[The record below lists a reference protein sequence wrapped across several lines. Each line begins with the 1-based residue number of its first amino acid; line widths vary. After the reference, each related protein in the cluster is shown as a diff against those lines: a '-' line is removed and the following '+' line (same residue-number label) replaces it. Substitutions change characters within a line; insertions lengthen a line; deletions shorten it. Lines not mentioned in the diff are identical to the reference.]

1 MQKFLAAASRR
12 LQLAAVLML
21 ALLWELASALKRML
35 LGPAPRLGK
44 FRELLSQFP
53 HLLAAL
59 RAPQEVPDELVQER
73 LGVCRKCPVFFAP
86 LQSCGSPLREI
97 MRRLRSLRSG
107 SPENSPASPKIL
119 RGCFCHLPTK
129 ARLHEN
135 CWAYDE
141 RLPDLGWPAAINSF
155 PRPEP
160 ACPEPACPEF
170 NCPPSPL
177 YAPPAAQ
184 SLLPPAPFRNPFRPA
199 APGPL
204 ASAHRLL

>member
-12 LQLAAVLML
+12 LQLAAALML
-21 ALLWELASALKRML
+21 ALLWELASALKRIL
-35 LGPAPRLGK
+35 LGPAPRFQKLQD
-44 FRELLSQFP
+44 LLSQSP

-59 RAPQEVPDELVQER
+59 RAPQEVPDELVQARMEI
-73 LGVCRKCPVFFAP
+73 CRQCPVFFSP

-97 MRRLRSLRSG
+97 LRRLRRLKAG
-107 SPENSPASPKIL
+107 SPENSSASPKIL

-155 PRPEP
+155 PRPETLP
-160 ACPEPACPEF
+160 
-170 NCPPSPL
+170 PPSQI
-177 YAPPAAQ
+177 Q
-184 SLLPPAPFRNPFRPA
+184 SLLPPAPFRNPFRLA